1 VTRTA
6 QARARLAAARTD
18 GGAAVQGGWSGT
30 RWGVPPSAL
39 VLGCVVLAL
48 VALVAGPRLAA
59 ALTAAGLLRPVA
71 LRLRRSAGRRRLR
84 AAQLPPALER
94 LATSL
99 RSGASLPA
107 AMAEAAAATEPP
119 LGAELAAVA
128 EATRRGRPIV
138 AGLDDWSWRHDDAG
152 TRLAATAMALATVV
166 GSAPARAV
174 DGVAATLRERL
185 DLDAERRALGAQA
198 RASALVLAIAPL
210 AFAAVLIAGD
220 TSAARFLLTTPGG
233 WTCLAAGV
241 SLDAAG
247 AWWMARLTRG
257 AAP

>member
-1 VTRTA
+1 VF
-6 QARARLAAARTD
+6 L
-18 GGAAVQGGWSGT
+18 SI
-30 RWGVPPSAL
+30 
-39 VLGCVVLAL
+39 

-59 ALTAAGLLRPVA
+59 VVAAAGLIRPATV
-71 LRLRRSAGRRRLR
+71 LWRTVGRGRRR
-84 AAQLPPALER
+84 AVQLPPALER

-99 RSGASLPA
+99 RSGASLPV
-107 AMAEAAAATEPP
+107 AMAEAAAVTEPP
-119 LGAELAAVA
+119 LGPELAALA
-128 EATRRGRPIV
+128 ESTRRGQPMV
-138 AGLDDWSWRHDDAG
+138 AGLDEWSARHDDAG
-152 TRLAATAMALATVV
+152 TRLAATALALATVV

-198 RASALVLAIAPL
+198 RASALVLTLAPV

-220 TSAARFLLTTPGG
+220 ASAASFLLTTPGG
-233 WTCLAAGV
+233 WTCIVLGV

-257 AAP
+257 ATP